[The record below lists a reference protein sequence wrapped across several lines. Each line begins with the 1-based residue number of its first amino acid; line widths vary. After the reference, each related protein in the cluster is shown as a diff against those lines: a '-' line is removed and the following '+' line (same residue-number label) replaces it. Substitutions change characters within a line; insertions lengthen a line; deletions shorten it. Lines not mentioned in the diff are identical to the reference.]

1 MELKKS
7 FKGYLKFDDSPFI
20 QERTAC
26 GINALIEVLELPV
39 SKIGEVITTT
49 VIGCKLREITGE
61 RLEFQTVDGQSIQL
75 QFVIRRICP
84 DEETVDRVMELC
96 EEKFI
101 HYIKTRNLN

>member
-7 FKGYLKFDDSPFI
+7 LKGYLKFDDSPFI

-39 SKIGEVITTT
+39 SKISSAYDTA
-49 VIGCKLREITGE
+49 VIGFKLREISGE
-61 RLEFQTVDGQSIQL
+61 KIEYQTVDGQSIQL

-96 EEKFI
+96 EEKFL